1 MKPKISYSIG
11 MRALKNKEIS
21 HAEDIFKQLI
31 ENDPNDLKSRFAL
44 AKLYYD
50 INEPFKSRATFNQIV
65 ENTSDRIQTFIE
77 LGKNCIDKNNF
88 EQATDALEDAQKL
101 LTPNLDARS
110 FLKLLYKQA
119 GEYDKLSILEE
130 EEAIITDLEFRSQF
144 DLGNLRSKNFT
155 KKEAKQYLDSF
166 MRPHTR
172 HLTSDINFLDLL
184 NTNFETLDFSI
195 LPSFI
200 SNKPYV
206 SDWEPEFLEEQHS
219 ENRKKRNIGNSP
231 RTSDRPLIRRS
242 GYPQQ
247 LSIRNRVKHLMEK
260 KPSRGFQGKDKFTG
274 YIIFEY
280 EDSGVC
286 VLEKLFTQTKDKKI
300 RESSSNATYIFP
312 IGMTLS
318 LSQYS
323 KRDIISMMK
332 TQSYIKRVVHSKNY
346 YKNLEKAMKD
356 VNFSYNKHRKAIG
369 LDNIVPDSPYD
380 DEEQR

>member
-1 MKPKISYSIG
+1 MKPKISYAIG

-21 HAEDIFKQLI
+21 YAEDVFKQLI

-50 INEPFKSRATFNQIV
+50 INEPFKARATFNQIV
-65 ENTSDRIQTFIE
+65 ENTSDRMQTFIE

-88 EQATDALEDAQKL
+88 DQAGDALEDAQKL
-101 LTPNLDARS
+101 LTPNRNARD

-119 GEYDKLSILEE
+119 GENDKLAILEE
-130 EEAIITDLEFRSQF
+130 EEAIITDLEFRAQF
-144 DLGNLRSKNFT
+144 DLGNLRSRGFS

-166 MRPHTR
+166 MTPHTR
-172 HLTSDINFLDLL
+172 HLPNDINFLDLL

-195 LPSFI
+195 LPSII

-206 SDWEPEFLEEQHS
+206 SEWMPENMEEQVS
-219 ENRKKRNIGNSP
+219 KKRNISNSA
-231 RTSDRPLIRRS
+231 RTIDKPLVRRS

-247 LSIRNRVKHLMEK
+247 LSIRNRLKHLMEK
-260 KPSRGFQGKDKFTG
+260 NPSHGYQGKDKFAG

-280 EDSGVC
+280 ADKGVC

-312 IGMTLS
+312 AGMTLS

-346 YKNLEKAMKD
+346 YSNLEKAMKD
-356 VNFSYNKHRKAIG
+356 VNLSYKKHRKAIG
-369 LDNIVPDSPYD
+369 LDNMVPDSPYD
-380 DEEQR
+380 DEQR